1 MGDTV
6 HLSNR
11 RVLAKPVERPTAMQ
25 TALQLEI
32 ETPELLGMIAEHRRL
47 AAELDA
53 LHKRLVLAKQAAMAD
68 LGPCPTDHAANR
80 EWWNRYRQTAAWQIE
95 TDWEA
100 LADSRDQLMERIVS
114 TPATSLSE
122 ATEKLA
128 VTVEHHQQISDDSWA
143 LVAVLNDFRRL
154 IG

>member
-1 MGDTV
+1 
-6 HLSNR
+6 
-11 RVLAKPVERPTAMQ
+11 MQ
-25 TALQLEI
+25 TALQLGI
-32 ETPELLGMIAEHRRL
+32 QVTDLLGMIAEHRRL

-53 LHKRLVLAKQAAMAD
+53 LHKRLVLARQAVMTD

-100 LADSRDQLMERIVS
+100 LADSRDQMMERIVS

-128 VTVEHHQQISDDSWA
+128 VTVEHHQQIGDDVWT
-143 LVAVLNDFRRL
+143 LVAVFNDFRAL

>member
-1 MGDTV
+1 
-6 HLSNR
+6 
-11 RVLAKPVERPTAMQ
+11 MQ

-32 ETPELLGMIAEHRRL
+32 QVTDLLGMIAEHRRL

-53 LHKRLVLAKQAAMAD
+53 LHKRLVLARQAVMTD
-68 LGPCPTDHAANR
+68 LGPCPTEHAANR
-80 EWWNRYRQTAAWQIE
+80 EWWNKYRQTAAWQIE
-95 TDWEA
+95 TDWEI
-100 LADSRDQLMERIVS
+100 LADRRSDLTERIVS

-128 VTVEHHQQISDDSWA
+128 VTIEHHQQIGDDAWA
-143 LVAVLNDFRRL
+143 LVAVLNDFRAL